1 MSAEPVNIDFLP
13 IIYDIIRSI
22 EKDTYENAQKPHENI
37 DSNLKIPELRTKLQQ
52 CREQIQKL
60 PGVDYTKEEQLRRLD
75 ALREQ
80 LVQKRQLLLK
90 YKNMCHF
97 DIPKI

>member
-1 MSAEPVNIDFLP
+1 MTAETVNTDFLP
-13 IIYDIIRSI
+13 IIYDIIRNV
-22 EKDTYENAQKPHENI
+22 EKDTFESSQKPLETT
-37 DSNLKIPELRTKLQQ
+37 DTNLKIPELRTKLQQ

-60 PGVDYTKEEQLRRLD
+60 PGIEYTKEEQKRRLD

>member
-1 MSAEPVNIDFLP
+1 MLYFLS
-13 IIYDIIRSI
+13 SI
-22 EKDTYENAQKPHENI
+22 EKDTYENAQKPHENV
-37 DSNLKIPELRTKLQQ
+37 DTNLKIPELKSKLQD
-52 CREQIQKL
+52 CRNQIQKL
-60 PGVDYTKEEQLRRLD
+60 PGIDYTKEEQLRRLE